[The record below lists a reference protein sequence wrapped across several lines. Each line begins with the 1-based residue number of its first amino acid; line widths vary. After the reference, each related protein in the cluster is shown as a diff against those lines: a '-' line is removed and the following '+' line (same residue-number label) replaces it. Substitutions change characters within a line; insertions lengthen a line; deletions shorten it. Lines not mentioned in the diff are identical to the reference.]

1 MKTCKLFLLLWLLP
15 LVSIAQT
22 DTSRRLIIGAPRPE
36 NPSVVGDDKGPV
48 RPLSSYTTAPVVALD
63 NFNNYGVVNNPLA
76 STTFTLTTSCLL
88 VSIQTYHWNYGK
100 GKVPGN
106 IKILHANGTAY
117 GPWTAKGT
125 PGSGGVAN
133 VFWTVYPNVSIPAGT
148 YTVVDSDKATWSC
161 NTQSLKKGFTKVM
174 VKK

>member
-22 DTSRRLIIGAPRPE
+22 DTSRRIIGVPRE
-36 NPSVVGDDKGPV
+36 NPTVVQDEKLPV
-48 RPLSSYTTAPVVALD
+48 KPLSSYTSAVVSALD

-88 VSIQTYHWNYGK
+88 VSIQTYHWNIGK

-106 IKILHANGTAY
+106 IKIQHTNGIVY

-125 PGSGGVAN
+125 AGSGGVAN
-133 VFWTVYPNVSIPAGT
+133 VFWTVYPNVAIPAGT

-161 NTQSLKKGFTKVM
+161 NSQSLNKGFTKVM